1 MNKPRKMKTKFQ
13 WAGIIF
19 VAVLLCGQELWA
31 KIYSV
36 QIGVFQNSQNAQHQF
51 ILLKKSLPS
60 NLLDHLRIEKTG
72 KAYVVK
78 VGKLDDL
85 EQALTLL
92 SAVTPLFPDA
102 FIWRGDLNRERTLK
116 TEKIPTTFEDP
127 HSKEGK
133 VPMFI
138 ERKNIEPSG
147 KSEIPSPINQSMLRG
162 TIREINSVASDQ
174 LGMPSGKN
182 VYRLIILV
190 EETKEINGFPDYLK
204 EKEGELLTVF
214 SETNPPFFKPG
225 NKIVAIAEYRG
236 NRFSR
241 FYWINKPQA
250 VKP

>member
-1 MNKPRKMKTKFQ
+1 
-13 WAGIIF
+13 
-19 VAVLLCGQELWA
+19 L
-31 KIYSV
+31 
-36 QIGVFQNSQNAQHQF
+36 
-51 ILLKKSLPS
+51 

-116 TEKIPTTFEDP
+116 TEKIPTTFEDQ

-133 VPMFI
+133 VPTFI

-147 KSEIPSPINQSMLRG
+147 KSEIPSPINQAMLRG

-174 LGMPSGKN
+174 LGLPSGKN

-190 EETKEINGFPDYLK
+190 EETKEINGLPDFLK

-225 NKIVAIAEYRG
+225 NRIAAIAEYRG